1 MEANVDNMI
10 IKSLKYVSDVCS
22 TISTSS
28 RNEPDYADDSHM
40 LFCKSLVT
48 SLKNLEPVKNRQARM
63 KIQQVLFELEFGSE
77 LVQ

>member
-1 MEANVDNMI
+1 MI
-10 IKSLKYVSDVCS
+10 IKSLKDVSGVCS

-28 RNEPDYADDSHM
+28 RNEPDYADDM